1 MTIFIW
7 SILSIPNLLVYQ
19 LVNGVCRQTSSMYN
33 DYTSY
38 FLNPILYGLLPVGVL
53 ASFGYAT
60 YVNIRQVTKRQR
72 GNRGKVEEQITRSLI
87 LQCIS
92 FVVSQVS

>member
-1 MTIFIW
+1 V
-7 SILSIPNLLVYQ
+7 SIL
-19 LVNGVCRQTSSMYN
+19 G
-33 DYTSY
+33 
-38 FLNPILYGLLPVGVL
+38 
-53 ASFGYAT
+53 SFGYAT

-92 FVVSQVS
+92 FVLSQVSSLILIENDIISIRRYHI